1 MPNLRPLSPELQE
14 IAKKELGEDPNR
26 VERDLESIKEWLKKQ
41 PHLKTRTDDQFLI
54 AFLRG
59 CKFSL
64 ERTKEKLDMF
74 YTMRTALPE
83 YFSKRDPMD
92 PEMQEVLKLGL
103 IVPLPGLDD
112 QGRRVLVNRVGGAD
126 PDKIS
131 IQTVMKAN
139 YLLWDIMMLEDDV
152 GMVKGYVGLA
162 DLKGATVAHAM
173 QMTPSIMKKT
183 MTCFYEA
190 YPIRVKGWHYIH
202 VHPIFDK
209 LFLFASQFVKE
220 KIIRRV
226 HFHGDNM
233 ESVYQHIPKSVLPKD
248 YGGDGPSVEELTAE
262 WKKKIESYR
271 DYFLEDS
278 KYCSN
283 EKKRPGKP
291 KSSEDL
297 FGLEGSFRQLTF
309 D

>member
-1 MPNLRPLSPELQE
+1 MPNIRPLSSELQE

-26 VERDLESIKEWLKKQ
+26 VEKDLEHIKEWLKKQ

-92 PEMQEVLKLGL
+92 PEIQEVLKLGL
-103 IVPLPGLDD
+103 LVPLPVLDG
-112 QGRRVLVNRVGGAD
+112 QGRRVLLQRMGGYD
-126 PDKIS
+126 PAKIS
-131 IQTVMKAN
+131 VQAIVQSN
-139 YLLWDIMMLEDDV
+139 FLFWDIMMQEDDA
-152 GMVKGYVGLA
+152 GMVKGYVGFS
-162 DLKGATVAHAM
+162 DMKGATVAHAM
-173 QMTPSIMKKT
+173 QFTPSMMRKT
-183 MTCFYEA
+183 MTCFNEA
-190 YPIRVKGWHYIH
+190 YPIRIKAMHYLN

-209 LFLFASQFVKE
+209 LFQFASQFMKE
-220 KIIRRV
+220 KMKRRI
-226 HFHGDNM
+226 HMHGGNL
-233 ESVYQHIPKSVLPKD
+233 ESIYEHIPKSVLPKD
-248 YGGDGPSVEELTAE
+248 YGGDGPSLDELASD
-262 WKKKIESYR
+262 WKKKVESYR

>member
-183 MTCFYEA
+183 MTCFY
-190 YPIRVKGWHYIH
+190 
-202 VHPIFDK
+202 
-209 LFLFASQFVKE
+209 
-220 KIIRRV
+220 V

>member
-1 MPNLRPLSPELQE
+1 MPNIRPLSSELQE

-26 VERDLESIKEWLKKQ
+26 VEKDLEHIKEWLKKQ

-92 PEMQEVLKLGL
+92 PEIQEVLKLGL
-103 IVPLPGLDD
+103 LVPLPVLDG
-112 QGRRVLVNRVGGAD
+112 QGRRVLLQRMGGYD
-126 PDKIS
+126 PAKIS
-131 IQTVMKAN
+131 VQAIVQSN
-139 YLLWDIMMLEDDV
+139 FLFWDIMMQEDDA
-152 GMVKGYVGLA
+152 GMVKGYVGFS
-162 DLKGATVAHAM
+162 DMKGATVAHAM
-173 QMTPSIMKKT
+173 QFTPSMMRKT
-183 MTCFYEA
+183 MTCFNIHMHGGNLESIYE
-190 YPIRVKGWHYIH
+190 
-202 VHPIFDK
+202 
-209 LFLFASQFVKE
+209 
-220 KIIRRV
+220 
-226 HFHGDNM
+226 
-233 ESVYQHIPKSVLPKD
+233 HIPKSVLPKD
-248 YGGDGPSVEELTAE
+248 YGGDGPSLDELASD
-262 WKKKIESYR
+262 WKKKVESYR